1 VTVSEF
7 AFLAIGLMLGVA
19 GGVAVIVI
27 STARSS
33 AVNEIR
39 LTVTPNAIPQ
49 RRRSTLSEDAFA
61 DHSAPARGGP
71 AERLQDERDDLYR
84 WKPEP
89 PQTRTIV
96 RSAPLPPAGAGDP
109 ESSAQGPLRISSANP
124 WPAAAG
130 NRAPLPASIVASYP
144 RSAETRPAA
153 MKPAEMRPMVAI
165 PIRMEADLAMA
176 ALRESAARTAERLM
190 RQQHEAT
197 TGTLERGQGGFEP
210 LSALAL
216 AASNGGHRRS
226 TAAVAAAGGTS
237 AGGTTAAPLREGNG
251 STAPGGAC
259 DETERIADER
269 CSVAARA
276 REQAGAADEA
286 VREAQRAY
294 DERGAHVER
303 AAIAADPGGMRVA
316 KETAQHAFRRAR
328 AGATTRQ
335 AIEAAA
341 QMWLTEINR
350 INQGARDAAVQ
361 VERERQA
368 SAGLVA
374 TVERL
379 TVEADAARAAA
390 DAAATTCEAARAA
403 VAECH
408 ERVPGTTPARPLP
421 PITPFPVAAMGQPPV
436 LSPNDNAAL
445 AGFAANGA
453 NESAII
459 RLLQGDRATLGRL
472 VDQLAGTDAAERRRW
487 QLVLAALIDA
497 IVATSIESSILS
509 FPHDH
514 PFWGDFSQSQSRD
527 VAAALASLGFRFD
540 GLGGWADDRIPS
552 QRDLSLATG
561 YAGLDP
567 MRIRRWPSEA
577 ETAEL
582 YRDVSVA
589 ADEYLG
595 GAARGLT
602 LGELVGALGRRAD
615 ALTDVWNDWDRLR
628 PLLLGDL

>member
-19 GGVAVIVI
+19 SGVAVIVI
-27 STARSS
+27 SAARGSS
-33 AVNEIR
+33 VNEIR

-71 AERLQDERDDLYR
+71 AERLQDDREDLYR
-84 WKPEP
+84 WVPEP

-124 WPAAAG
+124 WPAATG

-144 RSAETRPAA
+144 PSADRR
-153 MKPAEMRPMVAI
+153 PAEMRPMVAI
-165 PIRMEADLAMA
+165 PIRIEADLAMA
-176 ALRESAARTAERLM
+176 ALRETAARTAERLM
-190 RQQHEAT
+190 RQQHGAT
-197 TGTLERGQGGFEP
+197 TATLERGQGGFEP
-210 LSALAL
+210 LSPVAR
-216 AASNGGHRRS
+216 AASNGGS
-226 TAAVAAAGGTS
+226 NGGGGISTS
-237 AGGTTAAPLREGNG
+237 AGTRAAPRREGNG

-259 DETERIADER
+259 DESERIAEER

-276 REQAGAADEA
+276 REQANAADEA
-286 VREAQRAY
+286 VRIAQRAY
-294 DERGAHVER
+294 DERGAQVER

-335 AIEAAA
+335 AVESAA

-361 VERERQA
+361 IERERQA
-368 SAGLVA
+368 SAQLVA

-408 ERVPGTTPARPLP
+408 EAAPGTTPARPLP

-487 QLVLAALIDA
+487 QLVLAGLIDA

-514 PFWGDFSQSQSRD
+514 EFWGEFSQSQSRD

-552 QRDLSLATG
+552 QRDLSLAAG

-577 ETAEL
+577 ETVEL

-628 PLLLGDL
+628 PLLLGNL

>member
-1 VTVSEF
+1 
-7 AFLAIGLMLGVA
+7 
-19 GGVAVIVI
+19 
-27 STARSS
+27 
-33 AVNEIR
+33 
-39 LTVTPNAIPQ
+39 
-49 RRRSTLSEDAFA
+49 
-61 DHSAPARGGP
+61 
-71 AERLQDERDDLYR
+71 
-84 WKPEP
+84 
-89 PQTRTIV
+89 
-96 RSAPLPPAGAGDP
+96 
-109 ESSAQGPLRISSANP
+109 
-124 WPAAAG
+124 
-130 NRAPLPASIVASYP
+130 
-144 RSAETRPAA
+144 
-153 MKPAEMRPMVAI
+153 MVGI
-165 PIRMEADLAMA
+165 PIRVEADLAMA

-190 RQQHEAT
+190 GQQRAAT
-197 TGTLERGQGGFEP
+197 TATLERGQGGFEP
-210 LSALAL
+210 LSPVAL
-216 AASNGGHRRS
+216 AASSGGSNGGHGIS
-226 TAAVAAAGGTS
+226 ISAS
-237 AGGTTAAPLREGNG
+237 AGTRAAPRREGNG
-251 STAPGGAC
+251 SEGPGGAC
-259 DETERIADER
+259 DETERVAEER

-276 REQAGAADEA
+276 GEQANAAEEA
-286 VREAQRAY
+286 VRIAQRAY
-294 DERGAHVER
+294 DERGAQVER

-335 AIEAAA
+335 GVESAA

-361 VERERQA
+361 IERERQA
-368 SAGLVA
+368 SAQLVA

-421 PITPFPVAAMGQPPV
+421 PVTPFPVAAMGHAPLLAPT
-436 LSPNDNAAL
+436 DNAAL
-445 AGFAANGA
+445 AGFAANGT

-472 VDQLAGTDAAERRRW
+472 IDQLAGTDAAERRRW

-514 PFWGDFSQSQSRD
+514 PFWGEFSQSQSRD

-552 QRDLSLATG
+552 QRDLSLAAG

-567 MRIRRWPSEA
+567 MRIRRWPSED
-577 ETAEL
+577 ETVEL

-628 PLLLGDL
+628 PLLLGNL